1 MAAASSIA
9 AIFSFADITGAA
21 GNIAG
26 GDDDR
31 RAYFS
36 AGVSGTSGVSLTT
49 SEASSSSRSAISMIE
64 LMESVRPCRA
74 TIPSRLVR
82 REWAWGDDLLNGEFG
97 IVTGLGDVGEDGF
110 VGSVVSGKC
119 VILGEPGT
127 TCGECRMEPFSDPRL
142 ISDFPI
148 SDPPPI
154 TDPLGSNTSSV
165 PFAYTNLTWLR
176 GSGKVDG
183 ANEGGGCK
191 TRGRVTPTEEPGR
204 DSGRDR
210 IGSDGER
217 LGDSPSMPIGEAP
230 GGRGE
235 SSGGVGD
242 EFRDEGC
249 MLFAKKNFPWLG

>member
-1 MAAASSIA
+1 M
-9 AIFSFADITGAA
+9 
-21 GNIAG
+21 
-26 GDDDR
+26 
-31 RAYFS
+31 
-36 AGVSGTSGVSLTT
+36 
-49 SEASSSSRSAISMIE
+49 
-64 LMESVRPCRA
+64 
-74 TIPSRLVR
+74 
-82 REWAWGDDLLNGEFG
+82 NGEFG
-97 IVTGLGDVGEDGF
+97 IVTGPGDVGDDGF

-127 TCGECRMEPFSDPRL
+127 TCGECRMELFSDPRL

-191 TRGRVTPTEEPGR
+191 TRARVTPTEDPGR

-249 MLFAKKNFPWLG
+249 MLFAKKNFPWLGWWASGGLDAGFVLRTSPARKNMGDGLVAPYCDWRDSDLSDLIESRDPVALEGLWTSSAAEGGREGMCN